1 MRRVSSFSRR
11 RDERA
16 GRRTAVVV
24 AVYAGVVLV
33 NGLLA
38 ILFLSLLRWAGEL
51 ETIVEAT
58 P

>member
-1 MRRVSSFSRR
+1 MRRVTSFSRR